1 MYAEP
6 NCNSLQR
13 MIIFY
18 ITLKHSQGNSGAKIL
33 GLGCLRRKKECGDIS
48 RKRKV
53 DEVEGNR
60 KIRKACERT
69 IDMKPFSLP
78 KSNEK
83 ILSILSSL

>member
-1 MYAEP
+1 MSEKEKGMWGY
-6 NCNSLQR
+6 
-13 MIIFY
+13 
-18 ITLKHSQGNSGAKIL
+18 LKE
-33 GLGCLRRKKECGDIS
+33 KE
-48 RKRKV
+48 K

>member
-1 MYAEP
+1 MSE
-6 NCNSLQR
+6 
-13 MIIFY
+13 
-18 ITLKHSQGNSGAKIL
+18 
-33 GLGCLRRKKECGDIS
+33 KEKGMWGIS

-69 IDMKPFSLP
+69 IDMNPFSLP